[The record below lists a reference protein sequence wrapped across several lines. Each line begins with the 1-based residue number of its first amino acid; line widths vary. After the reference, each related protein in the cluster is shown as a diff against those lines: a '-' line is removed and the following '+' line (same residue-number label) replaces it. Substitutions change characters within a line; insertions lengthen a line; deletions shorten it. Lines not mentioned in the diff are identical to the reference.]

1 MPEAHYQEFLQAR
14 KKSGR
19 FRSLRSMGPTRDGRT
34 RIGRKTLVN
43 FSSNNYLGLA
53 EHQELN
59 RRARAWTREWGTG
72 ATASRLVCGNLEI
85 FEQVENRL
93 ARGKGSEAGLVFSSG
108 FQANAALL
116 PALLD
121 AKILGAEPLVF
132 CDKLNHASLHHGCK
146 AADVKQIRYRHN
158 DLGHLETLLKKHD
171 DEGGKK
177 KRFIIT
183 ESVFSMDGDRVDM
196 AELVRLKEAYGAF
209 LMVDEAHA
217 MGVLGMNGFGM
228 AADYPG
234 RIDLVMGTFSKALG
248 GFGAYV
254 GCSKVLKDYL
264 INRADGFIYTT
275 ALPPGVLGAM
285 DAALELLPSLWW
297 ERQTLLNNA
306 EKVRK
311 AFQAA
316 GLDTLNS
323 STQIIPV
330 VTGSERAALE
340 ASRALEKEGIL
351 GVAIRPPT
359 VPEGSSRLRFSLT
372 AAHDIE
378 DVEQLIEAVIRLLG
392 KGGGS

>member
-1 MPEAHYQEFLQAR
+1 MPEAFYQDFLQER

-19 FRSLRSMGPTRDGRT
+19 FRSLRSMGPTRGGRT
-34 RIGRKTLVN
+34 RLGRKTLVN

-85 FEQVENRL
+85 FEQVEGRL
-93 ARGKGSEAGLVFSSG
+93 AHGKGTEAGLLFSSG
-108 FQANAALL
+108 FQANASLL
-116 PALLD
+116 PALFD
-121 AKILGAEPLVF
+121 GKVLGADPLVF
-132 CDKLNHASLHHGCK
+132 TDKLNHASLHHGCK
-146 AADVKQIRYRHN
+146 VAGVKQIRYHHN
-158 DLGHLETLLKKHD
+158 DLGHLESLLKKQGD
-171 DEGGKK
+171 AARSK
-177 KRFIIT
+177 FIVT

-196 AELVRLKEAYGAF
+196 AELVRLKEEHNAF

-217 MGVLGMNGFGM
+217 MGILGINGFGM

-254 GCSKVLKDYL
+254 GCSKILKDYL

-275 ALPPGVLGAM
+275 ALPPAVLGAM

-340 ASRALEKEGIL
+340 AARALEKEGIL

-359 VPEGSSRLRFSLT
+359 VPEGTSRLRFSLT

-392 KGGGS
+392 KRGAS